1 MNCKN
6 DRVVCVCV
14 CFAFPQILTWLGYS
28 NSAFNPIIY
37 SIFNTEFREAF
48 KRILT
53 RGARSRGNQPSTSEC
68 EFRSMIVQKRN
79 GSIVEC
85 NVSPR
90 SSADSCQVGA
100 IAQRVHR
107 DTIVSSI

>member
-1 MNCKN
+1 MNRIIVSLIFFIFLCYLCIQQ
-6 DRVVCVCV
+6 V
-14 CFAFPQILTWLGYS
+14 LTWLGYS

-53 RGARSRGNQPSTSEC
+53 RGARARGNQLSTSEC
-68 EFRSMIVQKRN
+68 GEFRSVIVQKRN

-85 NVSPR
+85 NISPR
-90 SSADSCQVGA
+90 SSADSCQG
-100 IAQRVHR
+100 IGRQHR